1 MDQGSLKECGK
12 GTCHPISLRKRAS
25 IWNNFVALDQ
35 ENLPHCIDLA
45 AKIFLNGTHKDVRK
59 QGLVFSQQEKYW
71 IRAACLANVLC

>member
-1 MDQGSLKECGK
+1 M
-12 GTCHPISLRKRAS
+12 
-25 IWNNFVALDQ
+25 WNNFVALDQ